1 MKAIVAHHRLSGPV
15 HDLER
20 ARAARIDGTARKTLG
35 TLVGELLGSYV
46 VADEVDATEKDT
58 TRFPDNSN
66 WFSMQMQLSLPEA
79 GFAWIEDELQALVL
93 LRNDLVHHFIDQ
105 HDLWSLDGCRSAQDA
120 LVATY
125 SHIDQNLEQL
135 RDWAA
140 NMGKMQRAL
149 SEAVQSKAFQDIVAN
164 GIAPVCKE
172 DLYAAGVVRVL
183 REAFGA
189 LAVDGWAPV
198 AEAGKWITDRYP
210 GHQPAKYGCRS
221 WRQVVHEASTF
232 ELRYFE
238 MDGQRTACYQERV
251 RHA

>member
-1 MKAIVAHHRLSGPV
+1 M
-15 HDLER
+15 
-20 ARAARIDGTARKTLG
+20 
-35 TLVGELLGSYV
+35 VGELIGSYV

-58 TRFPDNSN
+58 TRFPENSN

-79 GFAWIEDELQALVL
+79 GFARIEDELKALVL

-105 HDLWSLDGCRSAQDA
+105 HDLRSLDGCRRAQDA
-120 LVATY
+120 LVATC

-135 RDWAA
+135 QDWGAD
-140 NMGKMQRAL
+140 MEKMQRAL
-149 SEAVQSKAFQDIVAN
+149 SEALQSEAFRDIVAD
-164 GIAPVCKE
+164 GISPVCNV
-172 DLYAAGVVRVL
+172 DLYAVGVVRVL

-198 AEAGKWITDRYP
+198 AEAGRWITDRYP
-210 GHQPAKYGCRS
+210 GHLPAKYGCRS

-232 ELRYFE
+232 EIRYFE

-251 RHA
+251 RPA